1 MVRLHA
7 RIAWR
12 VAQRHSNHRHPKTPG
27 YRSRAHKVRP
37 RGGRPVTDRELS
49 LGLAFLAA
57 GGAPERLTRW
67 EQYAQVLL
75 SANEFM
81 YVD

>member
-1 MVRLHA
+1 M
-7 RIAWR
+7 
-12 VAQRHSNHRHPKTPG
+12 TE
-27 YRSRAHKVRP
+27 
-37 RGGRPVTDRELS
+37 RELQM
-49 LGLAFLAA
+49 GLAFLASTD
-57 GGAPERLTRW
+57 GQSGLTRW